1 MKKFNICSAVNDL
14 LEFLNYW
21 FYRASE
27 KEKVAPKFSTKKK
40 TSPMMSPFL
49 VRKFNK
55 VVTLNVTKKV
65 VHGQFFSE

>member
-40 TSPMMSPFL
+40 L
-49 VRKFNK
+49 H
-55 VVTLNVTKKV
+55 L
-65 VHGQFFSE
+65 